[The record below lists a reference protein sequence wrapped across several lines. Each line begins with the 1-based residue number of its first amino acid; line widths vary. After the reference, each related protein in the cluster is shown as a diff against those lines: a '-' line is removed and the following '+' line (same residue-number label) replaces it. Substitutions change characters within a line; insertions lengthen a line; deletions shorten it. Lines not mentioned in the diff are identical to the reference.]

1 MSLKSLA
8 AVGLSA
14 TAMLAGTAAAQ
25 AAATSVTT
33 AIRSQDKAVRHN
45 PAVKA
50 LAHFH
55 ANSPAQARKLIPEF
69 EAASKAVN
77 HAATVVSRASTSS
90 AMQRAG
96 QKDWVDGARELAH
109 GFEQLTVALR
119 DVERGDKTAAK
130 REAVT
135 AIKTIKAGDT
145 LGTKGD
151 RLLDL
156 PSND

>member
-1 MSLKSLA
+1 
-8 AVGLSA
+8 
-14 TAMLAGTAAAQ
+14 
-25 AAATSVTT
+25 
-33 AIRSQDKAVRHN
+33 
-45 PAVKA
+45 
-50 LAHFH
+50 
-55 ANSPAQARKLIPEF
+55 
-69 EAASKAVN
+69 
-77 HAATVVSRASTSS
+77 
-90 AMQRAG
+90 MQRAG